1 MPMRAASCMR
11 RTAVTALGMN
21 SRAKFCAKQDRMPSC
36 VRPRATSLFAPRPG
50 RNTRSWHLG
59 ASPHMASRCDPGTR
73 PWLNILLGEP
83 LPASGAT
90 AAVTSPDCGCEC
102 HPSRYGADD
111 HDNHEIKVLAPARV
125 SCWPRFILDASGCCL
140 GRKPRRLRK
149 MTSKEAQRFRFG
161 AELAVQLGVLD
172 RSQHLFEPRTG
183 LVAFGDQIIS
193 AHERLGADGLRR
205 KFRHLLAREIVQLQ
219 TAMARFAI

>member
-111 HDNHEIKVLAPARV
+111 HDNQ
-125 SCWPRFILDASGCCL
+125 GCCL

-172 RSQHLFEPRTG
+172 RSQHLFEP
-183 LVAFGDQIIS
+183 
-193 AHERLGADGLRR
+193 
-205 KFRHLLAREIVQLQ
+205 
-219 TAMARFAI
+219 